1 MNELKS
7 KVKIKIGSEKNFGIV
22 FSIFFIVLGF
32 LSFLNKGIVNP
43 YFFFISFIF
52 LFLSFFYSSIFKYP
66 NKIWFK
72 IGIILGLFVSPLIM
86 FLIYYIIFLPIGFIM
101 RLINKDFLQINIDK
115 KIPSYWTD
123 KEKKTSTMK
132 NQF

>member
-1 MNELKS
+1 
-7 KVKIKIGSEKNFGIV
+7 
-22 FSIFFIVLGF
+22 
-32 LSFLNKGIVNP
+32 
-43 YFFFISFIF
+43 
-52 LFLSFFYSSIFKYP
+52 
-66 NKIWFK
+66 
-72 IGIILGLFVSPLIM
+72 M

-115 KIPSYWTD
+115 KIPSYWID